1 MRAMP
6 VTKVVYV
13 AGSIAYPY
21 INQIVWEGLRNE
33 YKGRITVF
41 NGVSDDKT
49 KIFYKNHKD
58 ASIYVFNSQEVI
70 DKKMAIRYRRF
81 WGVEILREHGIFSPD
96 DFFLKLQFDFTAK
109 GVTDSIFITKDF
121 YEELIKKWG
130 LAPKNNALLI

>member
-13 AGSIAYPY
+13 AGSTAYPY

-33 YKGRITVF
+33 YKGTITVF
-41 NGVSDDKT
+41 GVSRDRT
-49 KIFYKNHKD
+49 EILYKNHKD
-58 ASIYVFNSQEVI
+58 ASIYMFNSQEFF
-70 DKKMAIRYRRF
+70 DKKMAIHYRRF

-96 DFFLKLQFDFTAK
+96 DLFLKLQFDFTAK

-130 LAPKNNALLI
+130 LSS

>member
-1 MRAMP
+1 MP

-13 AGSIAYPY
+13 AGSTAYPY

-33 YKGRITVF
+33 YKGTITVF
-41 NGVSDDKT
+41 GVSRDRT
-49 KIFYKNHKD
+49 EILYKNHKD
-58 ASIYVFNSQEVI
+58 ASIYMFNSQEFF
-70 DKKMAIRYRRF
+70 DKKMAIHYRRF

-96 DFFLKLQFDFTAK
+96 DLFLKLQFDFTAK

-130 LAPKNNALLI
+130 LSS